1 MNNNIKAENN
11 RLPKACTLADKDQI
25 KLQTTIAEELF
36 TNFQQSRE
44 LNDGYALSYPGNDHW
59 AAKLTEFIIFE
70 RKCCRFFT
78 FELEFEPNEGPI
90 WFRLRGPDGVK
101 DFVKNYAT
109 NKFPSIQLR
118 E

>member
-1 MNNNIKAENN
+1 MNNNIKSENN
-11 RLPKACTLADKDQI
+11 RLPKACTLVDKDQI

-36 TNFQQSRE
+36 TNFKQFRE
-44 LNDGYALSYPGNDHW
+44 LNEGYELSYPGNDHW

-109 NKFPSIQLR
+109 NKFPSI
-118 E
+118 